1 MRGLLVL
8 GAALLAVWQPAAAG
22 ESTRVAQILERFERA
37 NQWRDHVMVAAHR
50 GGWKEGG
57 RMLYA
62 ENSREVVRR
71 AISLGAEVVEIDVRK
86 TRDGV
91 LVVLHDS
98 WLDRT
103 TTCRGRL
110 AEKTLAEIADCRLK
124 IEGSGEVTDE
134 PVPTLSDILAETRDK
149 ILVNIDNKLGPDS
162 LPDIAALAR
171 ELGMADQIIIKQN
184 LWSRAKIAEAQ
195 KLLKAVGEGVR
206 FMPIL
211 ADDAVREPAFIE
223 AASKPFAADAVE
235 LINWRAK
242 DGALTRGGGTL
253 FSARARAVAA
263 RGDWHLWVNTYSI
276 VNKTGGLLAGG
287 RGDEL
292 AVLAGAPE
300 EVYGFWVDRGATIIQ
315 TDEPKAAIEW
325 LQENG
330 YRVPYDLTN

>member
-1 MRGLLVL
+1 MRGLLAL
-8 GAALLAVWQPAAAG
+8 GMALLAGWQPAVAG
-22 ESTRVAQILERFERA
+22 ESTRASQIIERFEHA

-50 GGWKEGG
+50 GGWKDGG

-71 AISLGAEVVEIDVRK
+71 VIELGAEVVEIDVQK
-86 TRDGV
+86 SRDGV

-103 TTCRGRL
+103 TTCTGRL
-110 AEKTLAEIADCRLK
+110 AEKTMAELAGCRLK
-124 IEGSGEVTDE
+124 IEGSGKVTDE
-134 PVPTLSDILAETRDK
+134 TMPTLRDIFAETRDR

-162 LPDIAALAR
+162 LPDISALAR
-171 ELGMADQIIIKQN
+171 ELDMADQIIIKQN
-184 LWSRAKIAEAQ
+184 LWSRDKIAEAQ
-195 KLLKAVGEGVR
+195 KLMKAVGADIR

-211 ADDAVREPAFIE
+211 ADDAVREPAFVE

-235 LINWRAK
+235 LINWRTE
-242 DGALTRGGGTL
+242 DGALTRRGGKL
-253 FSARARAVAA
+253 FSARARAVAV

-276 VNKTGGLLAGG
+276 VNKSGGLLAGG

-292 AVLAGAPE
+292 AVVAGAPE

-315 TDEPKAAIEW
+315 TDEPKATIEW
-325 LQENG
+325 LKENG
-330 YRVPYDLTN
+330 YRVPYDLVN